1 MRRTTSSVRVSK
13 LFIRFLWLWL
23 EELLLD
29 IEIILNNRLLTY
41 IEEEIDCPILTPNS
55 LILGRDVNFPHAAPH
70 ENESETTKK
79 RHNYIKGCKEAL
91 WERLKYEYL
100 VALREKH
107 NLKDKDKTFQNQ
119 RRWRSND

>member
-1 MRRTTSSVRVSK
+1 M
-13 LFIRFLWLWL
+13 
-23 EELLLD
+23 
-29 IEIILNNRLLTY
+29 
-41 IEEEIDCPILTPNS
+41 
-55 LILGRDVNFPHAAPH
+55 ILGRDVNFPHAAPH

-107 NLKDKDKTFQNQ
+107 NLKDKDKTFKINVGDVVMINGETKN
-119 RRWRSND
+119 RGHWKIGLVNHLYIGKANII